1 MVLSFF
7 AHMTLYR
14 GDTISVTL
22 PGFTGTTG
30 AVALAPGKGASSLFT
45 SAWDQKRFR
54 LTFTYASDTPRAGAQ
69 VTSIY
74 TNPHVVVDV
83 HGTPDD
89 SAKILIEVSA
99 AEGPVK
105 PIQVQ
110 RSIAIAPLV
119 LTSQV
124 SFTRN
129 VCDFRGFRW
138 HCERRQAEAGLEA
151 EMLFELRLSK
161 SLALGSTLTLQLADF
176 QGASLVVPVSD
187 SMLVPLSLPLRQE
200 VQLEYNPY
208 GCTSNAQCAS
218 NQYTGTAAGGALS
231 RASWNAGTSQLILT
245 STRDI
250 AENATI
256 YLVVPS
262 SAGIRLPVVGVPLS
276 SIGKF
281 VTQFSFNM
289 EGEITPLS
297 DFTQLATPIGAFKA
311 FALTFNNQVIPGEL
325 IIFLQVSFECT
336 MSLTPGDTIT
346 IRLEGFRGDNKNL
359 RFKSETGDTSWM
371 VLWDEG
377 MSTLEISSLGAVEAY
392 SQVTIILSR
401 GGIHIGGGM
410 NGIVLIAPVVG
421 TQRIDPAPLT
431 LDVSATAVQ
440 GQIPRLPLEVSF
452 TPGISSVFSSNATIQ
467 RIPAMIDSTTLSFIS
482 NADFSQPPILP
493 SGGTRMR
500 FGFCPTVVLSVGDII
515 RLFLPGFGVHGNS
528 IDGALLIR
536 DVNGALL
543 MKGYWMTNEEIP
555 HLQMVVQLCLLAW
568 VRVEVTI
575 DSSDNLG
582 ILLPTLG
589 VTGAVNGKDVYAS
602 STSRSGVLETV
613 AVSARVDDIEMPKV
627 RVENVDHVFP
637 AITESRLEFETPR
650 AGQNT
655 GVTFL
660 LMLTPGW
667 QLLAGDEIH
676 WKMPEFSQEST
687 GSVNSAV
694 SSTPPGSIASAK
706 WSKTDEK
713 LVLTL
718 SKSVSGQAVFS
729 LLQQFKLALP
739 TSGLTSDRAH
749 KYSFYIFRGPRQII
763 SVTNIKG
770 IQLVTAVSTPLMRF
784 LPIPKA
790 GSIVEIRIWLTMSCP
805 LPKGSI
811 LRWRM
816 PGFQGDSMP
825 KILTGPISDY
835 PTQTLPEAS
844 WLSDDGSGAGL
855 LGVQVGSA
863 DIKQNTLLRI
873 VIPSSAGIRLPISGM
888 PACTEGDECKITM
901 EYDSPLTGSLLR
913 TPFEGSDLVGI
924 ATTSTLELSPRQ
936 VETALDV
943 TLLFRTSFDIRVD
956 DLLQISLKGFS
967 LAAGKAQQSLPVTA
981 TGGLCPLDG
990 IAQECFG
997 EATVVAETEASSQ
1010 GLKEVIA
1017 VTVMTFVKTAVPRGN
1032 LVTLKLY
1039 SSAGIILPSRGLP
1052 RTPSSDGPAGRD
1064 LVSFKM
1070 ERRYRRPL
1078 TSVLPGSGLR
1088 DEMLSII
1095 PMQPFA
1101 AAPVVG
1107 SFGPS
1112 ASLEMTPPSPGVV
1125 IQMVIRLRP
1134 TMLLRILESIYI
1146 DLPGFKRVTKG
1157 QNTPS
1162 DLTFVWF
1169 KVETGEVQRFQNA
1182 TWDQTTSRISLVNFG
1197 ADMMPGIPVVLT
1209 VDTSQAFITPPNG
1222 IQSIEEWPR
1231 ISTNAHD
1238 GFVDRT
1244 PLKTQLIEPFLI
1256 NSRASYKPSAAGAI
1270 SEITIQVETTANL
1283 ATEDM
1288 IRFTLGNFTG
1298 GLWCWD
1304 SGEFVKSRCVT
1315 TPSNSMLC
1323 VSCEDKCK
1331 SISGCEGCH
1340 INRGSLSPGAV
1351 RPERMGCFVR
1361 VRTHVSPSLILDS
1374 EGAASGCQCQ
1384 RLNTSSPVNAS
1395 LADLNS
1401 VWARLETADGLKRAP
1416 LPSTYGASCNPWDF
1430 SPGFG
1435 TGAPSCADLWPV
1447 PPADVSCSKAD
1458 GACGS
1463 ASVKGA
1469 LVRSQLGLWCCLPWC
1484 FVDPDT
1490 CPAKVR
1496 WAGDPRFWVSYDT
1509 CARNDRAALIN
1520 ACPFPTA
1527 APAEGKDMTG
1537 SWVGASTELVLTL
1550 TRQMQ
1555 RGSTFSVQIPKEA
1568 KIALPEKGL
1577 DIDDRFLVLDA
1588 RNKMGSMTPSPIHS
1602 SQPVGAFDG
1611 RKRISFGPAAAARPA
1626 PISLEFALQGNLRPG
1641 DQVCVT
1647 LPAFDDSVAPKDTKT
1662 DSFMVGCSSN
1672 PSKIV
1677 SQCSWDQRTQEL
1689 TMFIAETLEKR
1700 LRIVVTVFAN
1710 QILLPA
1716 AGIRAMAP
1724 HLQGFRIW
1732 IKSSQSPVQHDP
1744 PTWIEDV
1751 QPVGAFWYTSLAFE
1765 PAIINTPT
1773 SIHVTF
1779 VLMMP
1784 MKIEDVIEIRLPGFQ
1799 GPVETVRV
1807 APKELLPAQAFT
1819 ITWSQLAKDA
1829 LASDAAPALLSLKM
1843 LRYVARVCDCVC
1855 DCVCVCVC
1863 RSA

>member
-1 MVLSFF
+1 MLSFF

-14 GDTISVTL
+14 GDTISLTL

-30 AVALAPGKGASSLFT
+30 AVALAQGKGASFLFT
-45 SAWDQKRFR
+45 AAWDQKQFR
-54 LTFTYASDTPRAGAQ
+54 LTFAYASDNPRAGAQ

-74 TNPHVVVDV
+74 TNSHVVVDV

-105 PIQVQ
+105 PVQVQ
-110 RSIAIAPLV
+110 RSFVIAPLV
-119 LTSQV
+119 MKSQV
-124 SFTRN
+124 SFTRS

-138 HCERRQAEAGLEA
+138 HCERRPAEAGLEA

-161 SLALGSTLTLQLADF
+161 PLALGSTLTLQLTDF

-208 GCTSNAQCAS
+208 GCTSNAQCVS
-218 NQYTGTAAGGALS
+218 NQYNGTAAGGALS
-231 RASWNAGTSQLILT
+231 RASWNADTSQLVFT
-245 STRDI
+245 STQDI
-250 AENATI
+250 VENATI

-289 EGEITPLS
+289 EGEITPMS
-297 DFTQLATPIGAFKA
+297 DFSQLATPIGAFKA
-311 FALTFNNQVIPGEL
+311 FALTFNNQVSPGEL
-325 IIFLQVSFECT
+325 IVFLQVSFSCT
-336 MSLTPGDTIT
+336 MSLAPGDTIT
-346 IRLEGFRGDNKNL
+346 IRLEGFSGDDKNL
-359 RFKSETGDTSWM
+359 QFRSETGDTSWM
-371 VLWDEG
+371 VSWDEG
-377 MSTLEISSLGAVEAY
+377 VSTLMISSLDAVEAY
-392 SQVTIILSR
+392 SHVTIILSR
-401 GGIHIGGGM
+401 GGIQSGGGL
-410 NGIVLIAPVVG
+410 NGIVLMAPVGG

-467 RIPAMIDSTTLSFIS
+467 SIPAMIYSTTLSFIS

-500 FGFCPTVVLSVGDII
+500 FGFSPTVVVSFGDVI
-515 RLFLPGFGVHGNS
+515 RLYLPGFGVHGNDV
-528 IDGALLIR
+528 DGTLLLR
-536 DVNGALL
+536 DVDGDIL

-555 HLQMVVQLCLLAW
+555 HIKMVVQLRLVAG

-575 DSSDNLG
+575 DSSDSLG

-589 VTGAVNGKDVYAS
+589 VTGAVNGKDIYTS
-602 STSRSGVLETV
+602 SVSRSPVLATV
-613 AVSARVDDIEMPKV
+613 AVSARIDDIEMPKV

-655 GVTFL
+655 GVTFH
-660 LMLTPGW
+660 LMLTQGW

-676 WKMPEFSQEST
+676 WKLPEFLQEST

-694 SSTPPGSIASAK
+694 SSTPSGSIASAT

-713 LVLTL
+713 LVLTI

-729 LLQQFKLALP
+729 LLQQYKLALP
-739 TSGLTSDRAH
+739 TSGLTSDRVHA
-749 KYSFYIFRGPRQII
+749 YSFYIFRGPRKII
-763 SVTNIKG
+763 GVTNIKS
-770 IQLVTAVSTPLMRF
+770 IQLVAAVSTPLMRF
-784 LPIPKA
+784 FPTPKA
-790 GSIVEIRIWLTMSCP
+790 GSIVEIRIWLSLSCP

-811 LRWRM
+811 IRWRM

-863 DIKQNTLLRI
+863 DIAQNTLLRI
-873 VIPSSAGIRLPISGM
+873 VIPSSAGIRLPIAGM
-888 PACTEGDECKITM
+888 PACTEGDECEITI
-901 EYDSPLTGSLLR
+901 EYDSPLTGRLLR
-913 TPFEGSDLVGI
+913 TPFKGSDLIGI

-936 VETALDV
+936 VETALDI
-943 TLLFRTSFDIRVD
+943 TLLLRTSFDIRVD
-956 DLLQISLKGFS
+956 DVLQISLKRFS
-967 LAAGKAQQSLPVTA
+967 LAAGKAKQSFAA

-990 IAQECFG
+990 IAQECFE

-1010 GLKEVIA
+1010 RTEEVTA
-1017 VTVMTFVKTAVPRGN
+1017 VTVVTFVKTAVPRGN
-1032 LVTLKLY
+1032 LLTLKLD
-1039 SSAGIILPSRGLP
+1039 SSAGIILPSGGLP
-1052 RTPSSDGPAGRD
+1052 RIPSSDGPAGRD
-1064 LVSFKM
+1064 LVSFKF

-1088 DEMLSII
+1088 DQMLSII
-1095 PMQPFA
+1095 PMQPFS

-1125 IQMVIRLRP
+1125 IQIVIRLRP
-1134 TMLLRILESIYI
+1134 AMLLRIFESIYI
-1146 DLPGFKRVTKG
+1146 DLPGFTRVTKG

-1162 DLTFVWF
+1162 NPTFVWF
-1169 KVETGEVQRFQNA
+1169 KVETGEMQRFQNA
-1182 TWDQTTSRISLVNFG
+1182 TWDQTTSRIKFVNLV

-1222 IQSIEEWPR
+1222 IQSIEAWPR
-1231 ISTNAHD
+1231 ISSTAHD
-1238 GFVDRT
+1238 GFVDPT
-1244 PLKTQLIEPFLI
+1244 PLKTPLIEPFLI
-1256 NSRASYKPSAAGAI
+1256 KSRASYKPSAAGAV
-1270 SEITIQVETTANL
+1270 SEITIQAETTASL
-1283 ATEDM
+1283 AKEDM
-1288 IRFTLGNFTG
+1288 IRFTLNNFTG

-1304 SGEFVKSRCVT
+1304 SGEFRQFRCVT

-1331 SISGCEGCH
+1331 SIWGCEGCH

-1361 VRTHVSPSLILDS
+1361 VRTHVSPSLTPDS

-1384 RLNTSSPVNAS
+1384 RLNASSPVNAS
-1395 LADLNS
+1395 LADLDS
-1401 VWARLETADGLKRAP
+1401 FWARLETADGLKRAP
-1416 LPSTYGASCNPWDF
+1416 LPSAYGASCNPWDF

-1463 ASVKGA
+1463 ASVKGTS
-1469 LVRSQLGLWCCLPWC
+1469 VKSQLGLWCCLPWC
-1484 FVDPDT
+1484 FVDPD
-1490 CPAKVR
+1490 
-1496 WAGDPRFWVSYDT
+1496 
-1509 CARNDRAALIN
+1509 
-1520 ACPFPTA
+1520 
-1527 APAEGKDMTG
+1527 M
-1537 SWVGASTELVLTL
+1537 
-1550 TRQMQ
+1550 
-1555 RGSTFSVQIPKEA
+1555 
-1568 KIALPEKGL
+1568 
-1577 DIDDRFLVLDA
+1577 
-1588 RNKMGSMTPSPIHS
+1588 
-1602 SQPVGAFDG
+1602 
-1611 RKRISFGPAAAARPA
+1611 
-1626 PISLEFALQGNLRPG
+1626 
-1641 DQVCVT
+1641 
-1647 LPAFDDSVAPKDTKT
+1647 
-1662 DSFMVGCSSN
+1662 CS
-1672 PSKIV
+1672 
-1677 SQCSWDQRTQEL
+1677 
-1689 TMFIAETLEKR
+1689 A
-1700 LRIVVTVFAN
+1700 
-1710 QILLPA
+1710 
-1716 AGIRAMAP
+1716 
-1724 HLQGFRIW
+1724 
-1732 IKSSQSPVQHDP
+1732 
-1744 PTWIEDV
+1744 
-1751 QPVGAFWYTSLAFE
+1751 
-1765 PAIINTPT
+1765 
-1773 SIHVTF
+1773 
-1779 VLMMP
+1779 
-1784 MKIEDVIEIRLPGFQ
+1784 
-1799 GPVETVRV
+1799 
-1807 APKELLPAQAFT
+1807 
-1819 ITWSQLAKDA
+1819 
-1829 LASDAAPALLSLKM
+1829 
-1843 LRYVARVCDCVC
+1843 
-1855 DCVCVCVC
+1855 
-1863 RSA
+1863 